1 VRIQT
6 RWGTTGVAL
15 RRGYTGACRREI
27 ASDLRWNCATS
38 QTYFGRSSVYLA
50 QSVPMF
56 NTIYNQRNG
65 HAAVFIGRNPRH
77 RHLPNKFDL
86 NHKFSAP
93 KIGLTF
99 EKTDHIL

>member
-1 VRIQT
+1 MPIQT
-6 RWGTTGVAL
+6 CWGTTGVAL
-15 RRGYTGACRREI
+15 QRSYIGAIWREI
-27 ASDLRWNCATS
+27 TLHLRWNCAAP
-38 QTYFGRSSVYLA
+38 QMYVGCSSVNLV

-65 HAAVFIGRNPRH
+65 DAAFVIGRNPRQM
-77 RHLPNKFDL
+77 HLPNKFGL
-86 NHKFSAP
+86 NHKFSAL

>member
-1 VRIQT
+1 VPIQT
-6 RWGTTGVAL
+6 WWGATGVAL
-15 RRGYTGACRREI
+15 WRSYIGACWREI
-27 ASDLRWNCATS
+27 ASNLRWTCAAPR
-38 QTYFGRSSVYLA
+38 TYFDCASVYLA

-56 NTIYNQRNG
+56 KTIYNQRNG
-65 HAAVFIGRNPRH
+65 HAAFFIGRNPRQM
-77 RHLPNKFDL
+77 RLPNKFDL